1 MIPLRR
7 HFLRPLRHPE
17 FTGPGIL
24 CLAVGSAFIGYAW
37 AIQPVAG
44 ALWIGGLLLVTGAA
58 LLLRTWA
65 GTALLVS
72 VLAMCLFDGYNR
84 IEWAGMGVMR
94 LATGL
99 VFIASMVHCVIEQI
113 TYLRFRRKHRFV
125 EI

>member
-17 FTGPGIL
+17 FTGPGML

-37 AIQPVAG
+37 AIQPVAE

-58 LLLRTWA
+58 LLLRTWV
-65 GTALLVS
+65 GTALFIA
-72 VLAMCLFDGYNR
+72 VLALCLIDGNGR
-84 IEWAGMGVMR
+84 IEWTGMGVIR

-99 VFIASMVHCVIEQI
+99 VFVASMVHCVIEQI
-113 TYLRFRRKHRFV
+113 TYLRFRRKHRIA